1 MEKETYEPKE
11 DWFHNKNSYKAF
23 MYAVELVQKLKDL
36 QKQGYLL
43 LDDSALLIGEW
54 VVVSRPEDSTVGL
67 RDGNCTHLYVGSQ
80 WDSRTG
86 KTYCTLK
93 EVKEAFSKVR
103 CIHPTH
109 IKKVS

>member
-1 MEKETYEPKE
+1 MHKEAYEPE
-11 DWFHNKNSYKAF
+11 EEWFHNKNSYKAF

-43 LDDSALLIGEW
+43 LDEGSVITGEW
-54 VVVSRPEDSTVGL
+54 VVLLNPEDPTVGIK
-67 RDGNCTHLYVGSQ
+67 DGCYTDAYVGSQ

-93 EVKEAFSKVR
+93 EVEEAFSKIR

>member
-1 MEKETYEPKE
+1 MEKETCEPKE
-11 DWFHNKNSYKAF
+11 EWFHNKNSYKAF

-43 LDDSALLIGEW
+43 LDDFALLTGEW
-54 VVVSRPEDSTVGL
+54 VVLLNPEYPTVGIK
-67 RDGNCTHLYVGSQ
+67 DGCCTHSYVGSQ
-80 WDSRTG
+80 WDCKTG

-93 EVKEAFSKVR
+93 EVKEAFSKVQ
-103 CIHPTH
+103 CIHPKH